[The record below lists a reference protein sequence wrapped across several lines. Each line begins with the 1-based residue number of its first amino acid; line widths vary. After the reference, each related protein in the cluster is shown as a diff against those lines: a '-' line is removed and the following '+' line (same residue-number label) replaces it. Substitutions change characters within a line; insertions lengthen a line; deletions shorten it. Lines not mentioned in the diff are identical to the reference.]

1 MGPTTSSWFIG
12 SFAILHFLIVSVAG
26 LAPLTVYIMEGIA
39 IKRNKPHLRKLGK
52 QLITIVL
59 ELAAVGGILGSGV
72 VVSLIGLRPAV
83 ITLVFN
89 IFFWLIVLQL
99 VSFIAGLA
107 FQFAYYFTWD
117 KNSPRHRLWGLLGSI
132 FPLIPFVVFSAA
144 IAFLSTPGLWPQTG
158 NIWHAVFNPGMLV
171 SLLHRMGAGISL
183 LGVLIIVLH
192 VFKQKKSQ
200 GEERSYHA
208 ESVRFGTMLAIRSLE
223 AQVLIGIIRTFL
235 VPPDELKMLMGGSLT
250 WIWVLGIVTGLLAW
264 GALFYASRRPN
275 IPSGS
280 VYLAAVI
287 VPVVLAVGLMSVTR
301 SKARG
306 EFSIREVMT
315 RTDTILAL
323 PSRYLASDVPDGAA
337 IYAESCGACHP
348 GLVGDAP
355 TLAQARHPDPADL
368 AVFLRDPSAIKIPMP
383 PYTGDQDE
391 ITALISFLLDIPLED
406 VKLDQPSAVLDTNK

>member
-1 MGPTTSSWFIG
+1 MGPTASSWFIG

-26 LAPLTVYIMEGIA
+26 LAPLTIYLMEGVA
-39 IKRNKPHLRKLGK
+39 LKKENPHLRRLAK

-83 ITLVFN
+83 ITLIFN

-99 VSFIAGLA
+99 VSYIAGFA

-117 KNSPRHRLWGLLGSI
+117 KNSPRHRLWGLLGAI
-132 FPLIPFVVFSAA
+132 FPLIPFIVFSAA
-144 IAFLSTPGLWPQTG
+144 IAFLSTPGSWPQTG
-158 NIWHAVFNPGMLV
+158 NIWNAVFNPGMLV

-200 GEERSYHA
+200 GEEKIYHT
-208 ESVRFGTMLAIRSLE
+208 ESVKFGTMLVIRSLE
-223 AQVLIGIIRTFL
+223 AQIVIGVVRTLL
-235 VPPDELKMLMGGSLT
+235 VPPDELTMLMGGPLT
-250 WIWVLGIVTGLLAW
+250 LIWVLGIVTGVLAW
-264 GALFYASRRPN
+264 AALFYTSRQPK
-275 IPSGS
+275 IPSGRL
-280 VYLAAVI
+280 YLVAVI
-287 VPVVLAVGLMSVTR
+287 LPVILTVGLMSVTR

-323 PSRYLASDVPDGAA
+323 PARYQASDVPDGAK

-383 PYTGDQDE
+383 PYTGDQE
-391 ITALISFLLDIPLED
+391 ELTALISFLLDIPLED
-406 VKLDQPSAVLDTNK
+406 VNLDQPSAFLGLQ